1 MESRNVKIDR
11 EAAVDPLRQALREHL
26 RKDEAAVVRGLL
38 DAASLPHDVQDRV
51 AEQARRL
58 VAAVRR
64 ERVGLGG
71 LDAFLHEFELSSRE
85 GVVLMCL
92 AEALLRVPDAA
103 TIDKL
108 IQDKLSDADWEA
120 HLGHSDSLFV
130 NASTWA
136 LMLTGRVVKLRRDE
150 VRDLAGTLRAM
161 VRRSGEPVIRS
172 AVTQAMRILGRQF
185 VMGRTIGEALERAKT
200 NEKKGYRYSYDMLG
214 EAAHTA
220 DDAERYFQS
229 YRKAIAAIGKVAAGR
244 GPVDA
249 PGISVKLSAL
259 HPRYVYAQRA
269 RVLAELAPR
278 LKALCL
284 EAKAAG
290 IGLTVDAEEVDRL
303 DLSLDVLEAVS
314 GDAELA
320 GWNGLGL
327 AVQAYQKRALPLLD
341 WLAAM
346 AKRHKRRLMVRLVK
360 GAYWDSEVK
369 LAQELGLDG
378 YPVFTRKAS
387 TDLSY
392 LACVKRLLAEPE
404 AFYPQFATHNAHSV
418 AWILEA
424 AGNRKDF
431 EFQRLHGMGEAL
443 YQQIVG
449 PEKLGL
455 PCRIYAPVGSHED
468 LLAYLVRRLLE
479 NGANSSFVNRIQ
491 DEKLPIDEIIAD
503 PAARLRG
510 VSRIPHPGIPLPADL
525 FMPERKNSTG
535 VDLND
540 PGSLAALQQG
550 IDAARAEPWEAG
562 PVVGGAPLKG
572 QWRDVTNPA
581 NRREVVGQIAWAD
594 PGQAEET
601 LARAARAARGW
612 NATPAAERA
621 ACLERAADMMTAQ
634 MPRLIAFCQREAGKA
649 LADGVAEVREAVD
662 FLRYY
667 AARARADFGPP
678 TPLPGPTGERNE
690 ISLHGRGVFLCISPW
705 NFPLAIFTGQVAA
718 ALAAGN
724 AVIAKPA
731 EQTGLIAAEAVKLL
745 HRAGVPGDVLHLLP
759 GDGPT
764 IAAPLVKD
772 RRVAGVAFTG
782 STETARLINQ
792 ALAQRDGPIVPLIA
806 ETGGQNAML
815 VDSTALP
822 EQVVED
828 VLTSSFQSAGQRCSA
843 LRVLF
848 VQQDVADRMLK
859 MLKGAMAELVI
870 GDPAR
875 LETDV
880 GPVIDEDARKMLEA
894 HKAKMVRTAKLIH
907 EVPLAKGL
915 EHGCFVAPAAYEISG
930 IDDLEREVFGP
941 ILHVVRFAADRL
953 DQALDAIAATGYGL
967 TLGVHS
973 RIDSTVEQVYRRLPV
988 GNTYV
993 NRNMIGAVVGVQPF
1007 GGQGLSGTGPKAG
1020 GPRYLHRFATEKTL
1034 SVDTTAAGGNA
1045 SLMSLEEGSGR

>member
-1 MESRNVKIDR
+1 MESRDMTAEK
-11 EAAVDPLRQALREHL
+11 AAPNLKTRGDATGDGDDSRSEALRRALRDHL
-26 RKDEAAVVRGLL
+26 RKDETAVVRGLL
-38 DAASLPHDVQDRV
+38 DAASLPHDCQDRI

-92 AEALLRVPDAA
+92 AEALLRVPDSL
-103 TIDKL
+103 TVDKL
-108 IQDKLSDADWEA
+108 IKDKIADADWEA
-120 HLGHSDSLFV
+120 HLGQSDSLFV

-136 LMLTGRVVKLRRDE
+136 LMLTGRVVKLRREDE
-150 VRDLAGTLRAM
+150 RDLAGTLRAM
-161 VRRSGEPVIRS
+161 VQKSGEPVIRS

-185 VMGRTIGEALERAKT
+185 VMGRNIGEALERAKA

-214 EAAHTA
+214 EAARTM
-220 DDAERYFQS
+220 DDAKRYFEA
-229 YRKAIAAIGKVAAGR
+229 YRKAIAAIGKVADGR
-244 GPVDA
+244 GPLDA
-249 PGISVKLSAL
+249 PGISIKLSAL
-259 HPRYVYAQRA
+259 HPRYVYAERA
-269 RVLAELAPR
+269 RVLAELVPQ
-278 LKALCL
+278 LKALAL
-284 EAKAAG
+284 DAKAAD
-290 IGLTVDAEEVDRL
+290 IGLTVDAEEADRL
-303 DLSLDVLEAVS
+303 DLSLDVIEAVS
-314 GDAELA
+314 GDPDLA
-320 GWNGLGL
+320 GWNGFGL

-341 WLAAM
+341 WLAEM

-392 LACVKRLLAEPE
+392 LACVKRLLADPE

-424 AGNRKDF
+424 AGNRQDF

-449 PEKLGL
+449 PEKMNL

-491 DEKLPIDEIIAD
+491 DEKLPIDEIVAD
-503 PAARLRG
+503 PAAKLRG
-510 VSRIPHPGIPLPADL
+510 VTQIPHPGIPLPADL
-525 FMPERKNSTG
+525 FQPERKNSAG
-535 VDLND
+535 IDLND
-540 PGSLAALQQG
+540 PRSLAELQRG

-562 PVVGGAPLKG
+562 PLVGGAPLKG
-572 QWRDVTNPA
+572 DWRDVTNPA
-581 NRREVVGQIAWAD
+581 DRRETVGHIAWAT
-594 PGQAEET
+594 PAQAEDA
-601 LARAARAARGW
+601 LARASRAAFAW

-621 ACLERAADMMTAQ
+621 ACLERAADLMTQQ
-634 MPRLIAFCQREAGKA
+634 MLRLIAFCQREAGKS
-649 LADGVAEVREAVD
+649 LGDGVAEVREAVD

-678 TPLPGPTGERNE
+678 TSLPGPTGERNE

-731 EQTGLIAAEAVKLL
+731 EQTGLIAAEAVKIL
-745 HRAGVPGDVLHLLP
+745 HRAGVPGDALHLLP
-759 GDGPT
+759 GDGPG
-764 IAAPLVKD
+764 IAAPLVAD
-772 RRVAGVAFTG
+772 PRVAGVAFTG
-782 STETARLINQ
+782 STETARLINKS
-792 ALAQRDGPIVPLIA
+792 LAGRDGPIVPLIA

-848 VQQDVADRMLK
+848 LQQDVADRMLK
-859 MLKGAMAELVI
+859 MLKGAMAELVV
-870 GDPAR
+870 GDPAL

-880 GPVIDEDARKMLEA
+880 GPVIDEEARKVLEA
-894 HKAKMVRTAKLIH
+894 HKAKMAREAKLIH
-907 EVPLAKGL
+907 EVPLPKGT

-930 IDDLEREVFGP
+930 IDALEREVFGP

-953 DQALDAIAATGYGL
+953 DQTLDAIAGTGYGL

-1007 GGQGLSGTGPKAG
+1007 GGQGLSGTGP
-1020 GPRYLHRFATEKTL
+1020 
-1034 SVDTTAAGGNA
+1034 
-1045 SLMSLEEGSGR
+1045 